1 MRELP
6 LTWTPLRLIETPL
19 FWYGVTPAVLTEIY
33 GEEDW
38 STTIRKVEDDDETD
52 GAEAA
57 EDHNDT
63 EPGTAAG

>member
-1 MRELP
+1 VGLHDGRVVFEDSSD
-6 LTWTPLRLIETPL
+6 RL
-19 FWYGVTPAVLTEIY
+19 TPAVLTEIY

-57 EDHNDT
+57 EDRNDT